1 MSEEKKVLV
10 EASSDQLALPLDV
23 RGTAFQRRVW
33 HALREIPS
41 GMTISYSEIA
51 KRIGMPK
58 ATRAVAA
65 ACAANRIAVAIP
77 CHRVIRKDALHPP
90 AITSQRSQL
99 SWFRRYAEA
108 TRTRRMSLG
117 IGSLCGRPTFS

>member
-41 GMTISYSEIA
+41 GMTVSYSEIA

-58 ATRAVAA
+58 ATHAVAA

-77 CHRVIRKDALHPP
+77 CHRVIRKD
-90 AITSQRSQL
+90 
-99 SWFRRYAEA
+99 
-108 TRTRRMSLG
+108 
-117 IGSLCGRPTFS
+117 GSLAGYRWGVERKRALLKSEVKR